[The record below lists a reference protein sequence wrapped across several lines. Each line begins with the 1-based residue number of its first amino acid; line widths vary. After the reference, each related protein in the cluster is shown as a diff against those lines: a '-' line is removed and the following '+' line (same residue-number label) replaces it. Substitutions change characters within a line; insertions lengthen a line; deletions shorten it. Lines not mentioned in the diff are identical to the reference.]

1 MSNVNPTPDAEQSF
15 MRNNQAGFTLI
26 ELVVVITILGI
37 LSAFAIPRFT
47 ALGSSARAASIGAL
61 GGSLQSAAAL
71 AHAQYLPSG
80 TSPSVVPMEGANVTL
95 VNGYPDQ
102 AGILLALQNTS
113 GFSNS
118 TTGNVVTFT
127 QNGATNPAQCSV
139 TYTVSTAAG
148 TPASVGT
155 PATGGC

>member
-1 MSNVNPTPDAEQSF
+1 
-15 MRNNQAGFTLI
+15 MRNHQSGFTLI

-47 ALGSSARAASIGAL
+47 ALGTSARVAAIGAL

-71 AHAQYLPSG
+71 AHAQYLASG
-80 TSPSVVPMEGANVTL
+80 TSPSTVSMEGANVTL
-95 VNGYPDQ
+95 ANGYPDQ
-102 AGILLALQNTS
+102 AGIVAALQSTA

-127 QNGATNPAQCSV
+127 QNSATNPANCSV
-139 TYTVSTAAG
+139 AYTIATAAG
-148 TPASVGT
+148 TSASVST
-155 PATGGC
+155 PTISGC